1 MDTRNAHE
9 RRNRLATGIRAAT
22 IVVVLGTL
30 AAVWRPA
37 HHDPAA
43 AIAAEAAPS
52 AVNARP
58 DMSVYFPDRFPA
70 PQGPIEELPPQ
81 F

>member
-1 MDTRNAHE
+1 MDTRNTREA
-9 RRNRLATGIRAAT
+9 RNRLATGIRAAT

-30 AAVWRPA
+30 AAVWHPSHR
-37 HHDPAA
+37 D
-43 AIAAEAAPS
+43 PS
-52 AVNARP
+52 AVAVADSAASPANALP
-58 DMSVYFPDRFPA
+58 DMPVYFPDRFPA